1 MNPVGSKIVPVQ
13 AHATHQ
19 LETRL
24 VHAGS
29 ALDATGAVA
38 PAIHMSTTF
47 VHPADSALLDGY
59 LYQRYSNPTQE
70 QLEVALAELEGA
82 PRALFFATGLAA
94 AAAMLHMLK
103 PGARVLLADDTYF
116 AIRKLFLDEGERIGM
131 RCELVDMTDLA
142 VVKHALSTPAD
153 MVWLESPSNPLIK
166 ITDIESV
173 SRCAKSAGAVV
184 VVDAT
189 FCTPLLLRPLSL
201 GADVV
206 LHSTTKY
213 LSGHSDNMGG
223 SLTLISEPLYLRL
236 FELRKLLGGTASP
249 FAAWLT
255 LRGIRSLA
263 ARLSWMCASAKQVAA
278 FLSTHPKVA
287 KVHYPG
293 LPNHPNH
300 SVAARQ
306 MKDFGAMLS
315 FETQGSRADAIA
327 VAQRLKVFT
336 NATSLGSVES
346 LVEHRQSVEGKT
358 STTPDTLLRLSI
370 GLEHATD
377 LIADLRQALE

>member
-1 MNPVGSKIVPVQ
+1 MNPVGSKIFPVQ

-59 LYQRYSNPTQE
+59 LYQRYSSPTQE

-94 AAAMLHMLK
+94 AAAMLHTLK

-142 VVKHALSTPAD
+142 AVKHALSTPAD

-293 LPNHPNH
+293 LPTHPNH

-315 FETQGSRADAIA
+315 FETQGSRADSIAI
-327 VAQRLKVFT
+327 AQRLKVFT